1 MMDRDKVTIGH
12 AQKTQFL
19 LWKEVVKA
27 MAERNNSRLLD
38 GGDSV
43 GMTDN
48 QYKGMLLDQLEDW
61 QEILDLA
68 VEAKNTEIQK
78 KAEKQIAKINEKL
91 KF

>member
-1 MMDRDKVTIGH
+1 
-12 AQKTQFL
+12 
-19 LWKEVVKA
+19 
-27 MAERNNSRLLD
+27 
-38 GGDSV
+38 
-43 GMTDN
+43 MTDN

-68 VEAKNTEIQK
+68 VEAGIAEIQK

>member
-1 MMDRDKVTIGH
+1 MCISSSTPCGFMKSR
-12 AQKTQFL
+12 FCP
-19 LWKEVVKA
+19 
-27 MAERNNSRLLD
+27 MAERNDSHLLD

-68 VEAKNTEIQK
+68 IAAGNTEIQK

>member
-1 MMDRDKVTIGH
+1 
-12 AQKTQFL
+12 
-19 LWKEVVKA
+19 
-27 MAERNNSRLLD
+27 MAERNDSHLLD
-38 GGDSV
+38 CGDSL

-68 VEAKNTEIQK
+68 IAAGNTEIQK